1 ITPSVPDSREGRV
14 VKEYFQIDKTG
25 FENEDLVSAHLIVP
39 IEKSWFEEND
49 LHEWS
54 IEFSRFNES
63 NSTWNSVTAKRMS
76 EDESA
81 VYYSIPIS
89 GFSTWSI
96 SGANIP
102 SEPRVNVDGLVI
114 FPAQI
119 REGDTASAQVEVTNL
134 SNENIEYDLSLWIDS
149 QVNSTQVLT
158 LAPGQTKPV
167 LFDISPSLGL
177 YKIRVDRLI
186 AALNVLD
193 QTAIIQTPAPE
204 ANEDSEV
211 PTQVPATA
219 TPLPPTATPVPPTA
233 TPLPPT
239 ATPVPP
245 TATPLPPT
253 ATPVPPT
260 ATPRPKATATPRPK
274 ATATATPM
282 PIDRGGGYIDSG
294 ATEKSSI
301 DFAGDIDVWRFSGS
315 IGDRVTISMDD
326 NSFFTL
332 NPYLE
337 LVSPSGV
344 LEASDDDGGGGVNA
358 LLDGIILRENGQ
370 YEIKAQGYSFSNTG
384 SYSLTFTLDGINS
397 SGNTQ
402 IITPTPISP
411 FNPNYGNDLDGG
423 NLAQGSVGYGRF
435 DSYDDIDDWTFYANS
450 GDRVTIDFDFAPNT
464 TNTYGSMEV
473 QLLDEY
479 DNWVEGRYIQ
489 DLTYE
494 LPLNWQVEIPY
505 SGNFKIR
512 IRTYSESDVGG
523 EYKVSWSLVQDI
535 GGGNLSS
542 GSVGYGNLDYYNDI
556 DDWTFYANSGD
567 RVTVDFSLSQNT
579 FTNQYTNIEVQ
590 LLDEYDGWI
599 NAVYVYDIYQDS
611 PISFESELPYS
622 GNYTIRVVTYSDD
635 NIGAE
640 YKVSWS
646 LVQDTGGGNLAAGT
660 VGYGALDYYNDIDD
674 WTFYAD
680 SGDKVT
686 VNFIFSPKN
695 SNITYTYIEL
705 QLLDQNGGWI
715 DYDYIQD
722 IYSELPLNW
731 QSEIPYS
738 GNYTIRIV
746 SYSEDATGEYEVSW
760 SLAQDTG
767 GGNLA
772 AGTTG
777 YGSLDYYYDED
788 DWEIYGNAG
797 DTITIDF
804 NLDNSIY
811 SDIYYAG
818 IEIQLHDDGM
828 IDYRYIQDLRY
839 DLPLNWQFQLPNSGD
854 YTIRVVSYSDYINS
868 YKVSWYVSSTN
879 SSASGNQGNS
889 TNSFTYEQP
898 NLYMSHNTV
907 SSYTGT
913 YYFDGNDSNNN
924 PVWVNFD
931 CGCYIYKFS
940 VAFTSSGWVWV
951 LQPGPPTTEWNAAS
965 YTTAEWPWEIP
976 LGEGW
981 SSDIDYVSTIN

>member
-1 ITPSVPDSREGRV
+1 
-14 VKEYFQIDKTG
+14 
-25 FENEDLVSAHLIVP
+25 
-39 IEKSWFEEND
+39 
-49 LHEWS
+49 
-54 IEFSRFNES
+54 
-63 NSTWNSVTAKRMS
+63 
-76 EDESA
+76 
-81 VYYSIPIS
+81 
-89 GFSTWSI
+89 
-96 SGANIP
+96 
-102 SEPRVNVDGLVI
+102 
-114 FPAQI
+114 
-119 REGDTASAQVEVTNL
+119 
-134 SNENIEYDLSLWIDS
+134 
-149 QVNSTQVLT
+149 
-158 LAPGQTKPV
+158 
-167 LFDISPSLGL
+167 
-177 YKIRVDRLI
+177 
-186 AALNVLD
+186 
-193 QTAIIQTPAPE
+193 
-204 ANEDSEV
+204 
-211 PTQVPATA
+211 
-219 TPLPPTATPVPPTA
+219 
-233 TPLPPT
+233 
-239 ATPVPP
+239 
-245 TATPLPPT
+245 
-253 ATPVPPT
+253 
-260 ATPRPKATATPRPK
+260 
-274 ATATATPM
+274 
-282 PIDRGGGYIDSG
+282 
-294 ATEKSSI
+294 
-301 DFAGDIDVWRFSGS
+301 
-315 IGDRVTISMDD
+315 
-326 NSFFTL
+326 
-332 NPYLE
+332 
-337 LVSPSGV
+337 
-344 LEASDDDGGGGVNA
+344 
-358 LLDGIILRENGQ
+358 
-370 YEIKAQGYSFSNTG
+370 
-384 SYSLTFTLDGINS
+384 
-397 SGNTQ
+397 
-402 IITPTPISP
+402 
-411 FNPNYGNDLDGG
+411 
-423 NLAQGSVGYGRF
+423 
-435 DSYDDIDDWTFYANS
+435 
-450 GDRVTIDFDFAPNT
+450 
-464 TNTYGSMEV
+464 MEV

-489 DLTYE
+489 DITYE
-494 LPLNWQVEIPY
+494 LPLNWQVEIPD
-505 SGNFKIR
+505 SGNYTIR
-512 IRTYSESDVGG
+512 IVSYSEDATG
-523 EYKVSWSLVQDI
+523 EYKVSWSL
-535 GGGNLSS
+535 
-542 GSVGYGNLDYYNDI
+542 
-556 DDWTFYANSGD
+556 A
-567 RVTVDFSLSQNT
+567 
-579 FTNQYTNIEVQ
+579 
-590 LLDEYDGWI
+590 
-599 NAVYVYDIYQDS
+599 
-611 PISFESELPYS
+611 
-622 GNYTIRVVTYSDD
+622 
-635 NIGAE
+635 
-640 YKVSWS
+640 
-646 LVQDTGGGNLAAGT
+646 QDTGGCNLAAGT
-660 VGYGALDYYNDIDD
+660 VGYGALDYYYDQDD
-674 WTFYAD
+674 WTFYAN

-705 QLLDQNGGWI
+705 GLLDQNGGWI

-731 QSEIPYS
+731 QSEIPDS

-811 SDIYYAG
+811 SDNYAG
-818 IEIQLHDDGM
+818 IEIQLHDDDM
-828 IDYRYIQDLRY
+828 IDYRYIQDLTY

>member
-1 ITPSVPDSREGRV
+1 
-14 VKEYFQIDKTG
+14 
-25 FENEDLVSAHLIVP
+25 
-39 IEKSWFEEND
+39 
-49 LHEWS
+49 
-54 IEFSRFNES
+54 
-63 NSTWNSVTAKRMS
+63 
-76 EDESA
+76 
-81 VYYSIPIS
+81 
-89 GFSTWSI
+89 
-96 SGANIP
+96 
-102 SEPRVNVDGLVI
+102 
-114 FPAQI
+114 
-119 REGDTASAQVEVTNL
+119 
-134 SNENIEYDLSLWIDS
+134 
-149 QVNSTQVLT
+149 
-158 LAPGQTKPV
+158 
-167 LFDISPSLGL
+167 
-177 YKIRVDRLI
+177 
-186 AALNVLD
+186 
-193 QTAIIQTPAPE
+193 
-204 ANEDSEV
+204 
-211 PTQVPATA
+211 
-219 TPLPPTATPVPPTA
+219 
-233 TPLPPT
+233 
-239 ATPVPP
+239 
-245 TATPLPPT
+245 
-253 ATPVPPT
+253 
-260 ATPRPKATATPRPK
+260 
-274 ATATATPM
+274 
-282 PIDRGGGYIDSG
+282 
-294 ATEKSSI
+294 
-301 DFAGDIDVWRFSGS
+301 
-315 IGDRVTISMDD
+315 
-326 NSFFTL
+326 
-332 NPYLE
+332 
-337 LVSPSGV
+337 
-344 LEASDDDGGGGVNA
+344 
-358 LLDGIILRENGQ
+358 
-370 YEIKAQGYSFSNTG
+370 
-384 SYSLTFTLDGINS
+384 
-397 SGNTQ
+397 
-402 IITPTPISP
+402 
-411 FNPNYGNDLDGG
+411 
-423 NLAQGSVGYGRF
+423 
-435 DSYDDIDDWTFYANS
+435 
-450 GDRVTIDFDFAPNT
+450 
-464 TNTYGSMEV
+464 MEV

-489 DLTYE
+489 DITYE
-494 LPLNWQVEIPY
+494 LPLNWQVEIPD
-505 SGNFKIR
+505 SGNYKIR
-512 IRTYSESDVGG
+512 VASYSEGATG
-523 EYKVSWSLVQDI
+523 EYEVSWSLAQDT
-535 GGGNLSS
+535 GGGNLAA
-542 GSVGYGNLDYYNDI
+542 GTVGYGALDYYYDQ

-579 FTNQYTNIEVQ
+579 FTNQYTSIEVQ

-599 NAVYVYDIYQDS
+599 NAAYIYDIYQDS
-611 PISFESELPYS
+611 PKSFQAEIPYS